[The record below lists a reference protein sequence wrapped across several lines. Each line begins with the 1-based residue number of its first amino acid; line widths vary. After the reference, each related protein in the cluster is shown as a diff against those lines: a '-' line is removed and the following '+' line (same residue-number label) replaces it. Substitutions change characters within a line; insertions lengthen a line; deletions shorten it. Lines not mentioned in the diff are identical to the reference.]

1 MRGSGAIT
9 PAMSSPATSATGVR
23 IMLKAVSIPATRLAL
38 HQGRQAPKPDAA
50 GHQQQEGAAELE
62 HEPDGGGIGLVA
74 APLETVMGIGHLG
87 SG

>member
-1 MRGSGAIT
+1 MNAPLSRAVPDARCRVASSVIAVVSVRPGMSTIS
-9 PAMSSPATSATGVR
+9 PAMVVTSTDSG
-23 IMLKAVSIPATRLAL
+23 
-38 HQGRQAPKPDAA
+38 PD
-50 GHQQQEGAAELE
+50 GEGAAELE

>member
-1 MRGSGAIT
+1 MAVETEPVGRRAEHVLQPLGRI
-9 PAMSSPATSATGVR
+9 AMPV
-23 IMLKAVSIPATRLAL
+23 
-38 HQGRQAPKPDAA
+38 
-50 GHQQQEGAAELE
+50 EGAAELE